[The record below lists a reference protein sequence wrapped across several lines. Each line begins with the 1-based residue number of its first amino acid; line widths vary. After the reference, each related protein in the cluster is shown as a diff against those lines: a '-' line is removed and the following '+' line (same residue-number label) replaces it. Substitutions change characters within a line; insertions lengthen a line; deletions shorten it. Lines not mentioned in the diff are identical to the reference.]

1 MDERFELLD
10 ELKKEFES
18 VSSPLSK
25 IDELPDFVEGRIWV
39 EIQRLLEENAHLKK
53 RLDPVTSN
61 YSRQTGIFPEGYSQ
75 EAISLAERLAVAS
88 GDTEDYWGDWYNK
101 ALATLSRKCN

>member
-1 MDERFELLD
+1 MLLD

-25 IDELPDFVEGRIWV
+25 IDELPDFVEDRIWV

-53 RLDPVTSN
+53 RIE
-61 YSRQTGIFPEGYSQ
+61 QCK
-75 EAISLAERLAVAS
+75 
-88 GDTEDYWGDWYNK
+88 WYNK
-101 ALATLSRKCN
+101 AVAK